1 MPTLLMPSSPGF
13 RSSRFGLRAN
23 TQTFES
29 PLNRTVQT
37 IELVGA
43 RWFASYELPAMKRPQ
58 AAAWQAF
65 LMALQGRSGR
75 FFGFDPDART
85 PRGTGA
91 GTPLVNGGSQTGS
104 SLITDGWSALQMVL
118 RAGDYFAV
126 NGELKMVTV
135 DVSSNGA
142 GQATIA
148 FKPSLRASP
157 ADNAALT
164 LNNASCTMM
173 LIDDEQAA
181 WDADQIS
188 VYGLRFSGVEV
199 FS

>member
-1 MPTLLMPSSPGF
+1 MPTLIMPSAPGF

-23 TQTFES
+23 TQSFES

-37 IELVGA
+37 IELTGA
-43 RWFASYELPAMKRPQ
+43 RWFATYELPAMKRAQ

-65 LMALQGRSGR
+65 LMALQGRAGR
-75 FFGFDPDART
+75 FFGFDPDARN

-91 GTPLVNGGSQTGS
+91 GTPLVNGAGQTGS
-104 SLITDGWSALQMVL
+104 SLISDGWSASQVVL
-118 RAGDYFAV
+118 RAGDYLAV
-126 NGELKMVTV
+126 NGELKMVTA
-135 DVSSNGA
+135 DVTSNGA

-164 LNNASCTMM
+164 LVNASCAMM

-188 VYGLRFSGVEV
+188 VYGVRFSGVEV
-199 FS
+199 F